1 VGYVQPALRSPKTH
15 TLTRGQ
21 ARLLAFTAGATV
33 ANLYYAQPLLP
44 TIATSLHVSQTSASL
59 LVTVTQLA
67 YAVGLLFLVPV
78 GDITRRRPLFTGL
91 LGAVTAAVAAS
102 AVAPGLQLLGALAI
116 IMGLTAVVIQML
128 IPFAATLAAEDE
140 RARMIGTILS
150 GLLTGILLSR
160 TFAGIVAQ
168 VAGWRGVYAIAAV
181 FMAATTV
188 TVYRGL
194 PDLPREIEAGY
205 GAQIRE
211 VFNVA
216 RKEPVLRWRS
226 LTGACGFGAFSAFW
240 TTVSFLLAGPDYRFS
255 QLDIGLFALAGTA
268 GALVSALAGPWIDAR
283 PRLRWPVTGGVLAI
297 QLCSFVPIGFGG
309 AHLHWLS
316 LALLVLGV
324 LFMDAAVQSSNL
336 LGQSVI
342 YELLPE
348 ARSRLT
354 AVYMTTMFAGG
365 ALGSWAAAHAYERWG
380 WAGACGAAAAFP
392 AAGLLCWLAAR
403 RHEVR
408 PPLHSRNEGC

>member
-1 VGYVQPALRSPKTH
+1 MQRH
-15 TLTRGQ
+15 TLTRAQ

-44 TIATSLHVSQTSASL
+44 TIATSLHVSQTDASL

-67 YAVGLLFLVPV
+67 YAIGLLFLVPV
-78 GDITRRRPLFTGL
+78 GDITRRRPLFSGL
-91 LGAVTAAVAAS
+91 LGIVTIAVAAS
-102 AVAPGLQLLGALAI
+102 AAAPGLQLLGAVAVV
-116 IMGLTAVVIQML
+116 MGLTAVVIQML
-128 IPFAATLAAEDE
+128 VPFAATLAPEEE
-140 RARMIGTILS
+140 RARMIGTVLS

-160 TFAGIVAQ
+160 TFAGIIAQ

-181 FMAATTV
+181 VMAATTI
-188 TVYRGL
+188 TVYLGL
-194 PDLPREIEAGY
+194 PDLPREIESGY

-240 TTVSFLLAGPDYRFS
+240 TTVSFLLAGPQYRFS

-268 GALVSALAGPWIDAR
+268 GALVSAFAGPWIDAR
-283 PRLRWPVTGGVLAI
+283 PRLRWPVTGVALST
-297 QLCSFVPIGFGG
+297 QLCSFALIDLGG

-316 LALLVLGV
+316 LTLLVIGV
-324 LFMDAAVQSSNL
+324 LFMDAGVQSSNL

-354 AVYMTTMFAGG
+354 AIYMTTMFLGG
-365 ALGSWAAAHAYERWG
+365 ALGSWADAHAYERWG

-392 AAGLLCWLAAR
+392 AVGLLCWLAAR
-403 RHEVR
+403 RHEVKAT
-408 PPLHSRNEGC
+408 PL